1 MNSSLKGL
9 GEFLRIVGR
18 LKRLPRT
25 GWLESRIKDPESV
38 ADHSFRTAV
47 LAMILADLEG
57 LDVEKVIRMALLHDL
72 AEAEIGDLTP
82 EAKKGMG
89 EECTRAEGEAF
100 RRILSELPERLAE
113 DYLKLIKEYRD
124 ASTPEAEL
132 VSETDKAE
140 MLLQA
145 LEYEDEGGEHSRLR
159 RFWETDLED
168 PLLKEL
174 VRLEK
179 QKKRV
184 LVSNL
189 RDG

>member
-1 MNSSLKGL
+1 MNPSLEGL
-9 GEFLRIVGR
+9 GDFLRIVGR

-25 GWLESRIKDPESV
+25 GWLESRIEDPESV
-38 ADHSFRTAV
+38 ADHSFRTTV
-47 LAMILADLEG
+47 LAMILADLEK

-82 EAKKGMG
+82 EAKKGMR
-89 EECTRAEGEAF
+89 EEYARVEGEAF
-100 RRILSELPERLAE
+100 QRILSELPERLAE
-113 DYLKLIKEYRD
+113 EYIELIKEYKG
-124 ASTPEAEL
+124 ASTPEAKL
-132 VSETDKAE
+132 VSEADKAE

-145 LEYEDEGGEHSRLR
+145 LDYEDEGKEYFRFR

-179 QKKRV
+179 QKKKDSR
-184 LVSNL
+184 LKS
-189 RDG
+189 